1 MLEML
6 SSFLYEISHDSLW
19 YWKVGIWIWTHLFVI
34 WNHVDIEE
42 VWRSLISKTWSFI
55 RLDHL
60 DVSVCQ
66 SHVAQAASQLC
77 QTSDLGLL
85 KEIFVLQ
92 LGANPSCSTVVT
104 FQPGEIFKKNK
115 NTFDVCVFSNT
126 QGVEFVLFFDLLSHL
141 SLLSLHPHRCSEGS
155 AKYPLLGP
163 SPSSN
168 S

>member
-1 MLEML
+1 MF
-6 SSFLYEISHDSLW
+6 SFLYEISHDSPW

-34 WNHVDIEE
+34 WNHVEIEE
-42 VWRSLISKTWSFI
+42 VWRSLISKTWSLI
-55 RLDHL
+55 RLTVIIWMCLCVNLMWHKRL
-60 DVSVCQ
+60 RK
-66 SHVAQAASQLC
+66 HC

-92 LGANPSCSTVVT
+92 LGANPSCHSTVVT
-104 FQPGEIFKKNK
+104 FQLGEIKKK

-126 QGVEFVLFFDLLSHL
+126 QGVEFLIFFDSSIASLSTL
-141 SLLSLHPHRCSEGS
+141 SPFHS
-155 AKYPLLGP
+155 KYPLLGP